1 MCIHHEEC
9 EPISIIDDWS
19 YLEWNFTLECIDYSS
34 SSLQLSVN
42 PEDILRVYFLISRL
56 IISISERA
64 VSFFGPFYSSKVC
77 FSFLRM
83 LLNRFLTLFSV
94 RLLRSSLETSDHFFP
109 FSIIKCKRLKSSLSL
124 HGPLGIQN

>member
-1 MCIHHEEC
+1 M
-9 EPISIIDDWS
+9 
-19 YLEWNFTLECIDYSS
+19 FTLGVDS

-94 RLLRSSLETSDHFFP
+94 RLLRNSLDTSDHFFP
-109 FSIIKCKRLKSSLSL
+109 FSMINCRRHKSSLSL
-124 HGPLGIQN
+124 HGPLMNSNLSLYMTNWFDNLTIFTC